1 MTPEEITTQVNAAFD
16 SVELIN
22 KNEDS
27 IEAIQRNIEH
37 LRIMM
42 EKEWFVKA
50 LTTNQKKQIK
60 TIINV

>member
-1 MTPEEITTQVNAAFD
+1 MTPEEITAQVNAAFD

-27 IEAIQRNIEH
+27 VETIQRNIEH
-37 LRIMM
+37 LCIMM
-42 EKEWFVKA
+42 EKEWFVQA
-50 LTTNQKKQIK
+50 LTTNQKNQIK

>member
-1 MTPEEITTQVNAAFD
+1 MTPEEITAQVNAAFD

-27 IEAIQRNIEH
+27 VETIQRNIEH

-42 EKEWFVKA
+42 KKEWFVQA
-50 LTTNQKKQIK
+50 LTTNQKNQIK

>member
-1 MTPEEITTQVNAAFD
+1 MTPEEITAQVNAAFD

-27 IEAIQRNIEH
+27 VETIQRNIEH

-42 EKEWFVKA
+42 EKEWFAQA
-50 LTTNQKKQIK
+50 LTTNQKNQIK